1 MNLLLLVNMCKKD
14 CLLGI
19 AILTLYSLDLIFKFS
34 PQAATHFFFLIKRE
48 NLVLDQDRRDQ
59 DNKFYLISLSTL
71 IACLLGNM
79 WISQR

>member
-34 PQAATHFFFLIKRE
+34 PQAATHFFLIKRE